1 MKKRIINISTMVL
14 LGLVVVLAFGIAT
27 KEVLASSTPYY
38 TFTTDNDEGFI
49 KTSDAYTPKTQ
60 ITTFNNGDKFTSI
73 EYVYVDHE
81 GFIYVTDPGV
91 AKVFIFDSEYNYVDE
106 IYYAGTDEIE
116 GFNAVNSIF
125 VTEDKVYVPD
135 SYAESIFVFD
145 REAVLN
151 RQGMYNLWMDDI
163 DLDDELSTGDVLYHE
178 DEDGNPIGDPVYEI
192 DVQGEREDGK
202 LIVDFIDI
210 ETSEVAFTKIE
221 KIDYIGKFLG
231 AWNEKDYNGKTLLQV
246 TMQATRNEPIQIV
259 TKPDAPVFQE
269 GYMFAPQKV
278 AVDTRGNLYIVGVQS
293 DSGLIMLTPDGEF
306 ISFFGGNP
314 LRTPIVD
321 QLRSLMFSD
330 EQKEELREESM
341 IFVDYISSVAIDEK
355 GFVYTVTSTLE
366 ENIIK
371 KFNVSGVNYFNSRA
385 IGFVGAVDL
394 WVGNYGNV
402 FVIEEYGW
410 INEYDANGEL
420 VFTFNV
426 KDDGIN
432 RAGLVNLPKS
442 IAVDNEDNI
451 YVADNGNDLVQ
462 IYEPT
467 EFTNA
472 IHKAFQAYQD
482 GDEELA
488 KENWEYS
495 LQYAT
500 VFDMAH
506 EGLGAAYVRQEKFE
520 EALAE
525 YKLASYNPGISNTYW
540 HVRQAWLE
548 ENLQVVF
555 LVIVGFFLFRGIF
568 KAINKR
574 KHFTKPLEDKF
585 LKAKE
590 KYSLLDEL
598 LYITTFAKHP
608 LDAFYDIKRRNRSS
622 VRTASVIYLLLGILY
637 ICYQKLTN
645 VIFISDP
652 NANVLYELIIIALL
666 LGLWVVANYFV
677 CLVRDGEGSF
687 KNVYIATAYT
697 LSPFLLVLPFVIL
710 ISNVLTYQEAV
721 FFNGPI
727 IITFIWV
734 SIYFFFMIKEIHN
747 YEVGET
753 FGIIFISMFTMLIM
767 GIFLFVLYS
776 INTQIFTVG
785 EEIARELIQR

>member
-1 MKKRIINISTMVL
+1 MKKFYSILSMIL
-14 LGLVVVLAFGIAT
+14 FGLVVAIMFGIAS
-27 KEVLASSTPYY
+27 KDVLASSTPYY
-38 TFTTDNDEGFI
+38 TFTTDNDQGFI

-60 ITTFNNGDKFTSI
+60 ITKAGEDTFTRI
-73 EYVYVDHE
+73 EYVYVDSE
-81 GFIYVTDPGV
+81 DYIYVTDPGV
-91 AKVFIFDSEYNYVDE
+91 AKVYIFDPDYNFVDE
-106 IYYAGTDEIE
+106 IYYEGTDDIP
-116 GFNAVNSIF
+116 GFNAVNSVF
-125 VTEDKVYVPD
+125 VTEDKVYIPD
-135 SYAESIFVFD
+135 SYAESIFIFD

-151 RQGMYNLWMDDI
+151 RTPRYNLWFEDFEGEADPV
-163 DLDDELSTGDVLYHE
+163 LSTGDLFYLE
-178 DEDGNPIGDPVYEI
+178 GENGLPIGDPIYEI
-192 DVQGEREDGK
+192 EVTGTDEDDNI
-202 LIVDFIDI
+202 IVDFKDYI
-210 ETSEVAFTKIE
+210 TKEVVFTKTE
-221 KIDYIGKFLG
+221 KVDFLGKFLG
-231 AWNEKDYNGKTLLQV
+231 NWVDEEVNGTTYFRIIIQEEKNQ
-246 TMQATRNEPIQIV
+246 PIQII
-259 TKPDAPVFQE
+259 TKPQAPVFQE

-278 AVDTRGNLYIVGVQS
+278 AVDTRGNMYIVGVQS
-293 DSGLIMLTPDGEF
+293 SSGLIMLTPEGEF

-321 QLRSLMFSD
+321 QLRSLMFS
-330 EQKEELREESM
+330 EKQKEELREQSE

-366 ENIIK
+366 QNIIK
-371 KFNVSGVNYFNSRA
+371 KFNVSGKNYFNSEA

-402 FVIEEYGW
+402 LVIEEYGW
-410 INEYDANGEL
+410 INEYNADGEL

-442 IAVDNEDNI
+442 ISADSNDNI
-451 YVADNGNDLVQ
+451 YVADQGNRLIQ

-472 IHKAFQAYQD
+472 IHTAFQAYQD

-488 KENWEYS
+488 QEMWEYS
-495 LQYAT
+495 LEYAT

-506 EGLGAAYVRQEKFE
+506 EGLGSAYVRQERFE
-520 EALAE
+520 DALRE
-525 YKLASYNPGISNTYW
+525 YRLASYNPGISDTFWN
-540 HVRQAWLE
+540 VRQTWLE
-548 ENLQVVF
+548 DNLQNVV
-555 LVIVGFFLFRGIF
+555 VVVGLFFILRAIF

-574 KHFTKPLEDKF
+574 KHFTKPLEESFK
-585 LKAKE
+585 KAKE
-590 KYSLLDEL
+590 NSRVLREL
-598 LYITTFAKHP
+598 LFITTFVKHP
-608 LDAFYDIKRRNRSS
+608 LDSFYEIKRRDKSS
-622 VRTASVIYLLLGILY
+622 IKTASIIYLLLGTLY
-637 ICYQKLTN
+637 VAYQKLTN
-645 VIFISDP
+645 VIFIPNP
-652 NANVLYELIIIALL
+652 NANVLYELIILSLILAL
-666 LGLWVVANYFV
+666 WIIANYFV

-697 LSPFLLVLPFVIL
+697 LSPLLLVLPFVIL

-734 SIYFFFMIKEIHN
+734 TIYFFFMIKEIHN

-767 GIFLFVLYS
+767 GIFLFVVYS
-776 INTQIFTVG
+776 INTQIFTVT
-785 EEIARELIQR
+785 EEIAREMIQR